1 MASKKGRVH
10 TVFQKRVDGLR
21 KAAEKKAEAFKG
33 GAPREWDVPEEMADK
48 SLTDIPKLHD
58 PAFVRDEINSNY
70 EECLASAAA
79 AGTSGDL
86 SGLKTQIDFMAGEEQ
101 AFRMRHS
108 SIVRAFVHGHARL
121 WGHGQPQSVFDDVSR
136 QASDFIASGG
146 AAK

>member
-10 TVFQKRVDGLR
+10 TTFQKCVDELR
-21 KAAEKKAEAFKG
+21 ENAQKTAQAFQGGQRDWNIPKALEEKDLS
-33 GAPREWDVPEEMADK
+33 DVPG
-48 SLTDIPKLHD
+48 LHD
-58 PAFVRDEINSNY
+58 PAFDRNEINANY
-70 EECLASAAA
+70 EECLASSAAS
-79 AGTSGDL
+79 GTSADL

-101 AFRMRHS
+101 AFRMRHT
-108 SIVRAFVHGHARL
+108 SIVRAFVHGHVRL